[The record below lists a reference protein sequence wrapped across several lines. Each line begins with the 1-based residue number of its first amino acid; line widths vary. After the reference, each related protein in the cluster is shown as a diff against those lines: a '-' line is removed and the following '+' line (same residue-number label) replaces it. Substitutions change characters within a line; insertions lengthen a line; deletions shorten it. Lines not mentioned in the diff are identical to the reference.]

1 MLAIVATVTA
11 PPEFPDQVETAEEP
25 ARRRALVPA
34 FARLTLGVVPA
45 TRSRVEGPLWLL
57 VGALSS
63 VALTWPLAAHL
74 RTRVPQGTADP
85 LVQAWIIAWGGR
97 SLRAGGSKLFDANAF
112 FPASNSLAF
121 GDSLLG
127 YAPTAL
133 IGSGPGA
140 ALLRYNVLVLFAFAL
155 LFAAGALLGRELG
168 LSIPAAAVMGAATGF
183 TPTRIDQMNHLN
195 VLSTGGIVLTVFL
208 LLSGYRRRRVWQ
220 VLAGWAAA
228 IWQISLGFA
237 MGIWFCYLLALL
249 AAICAIGWV
258 LRGRRPLPRS
268 MVVSTAVGAFA
279 FLLFIGFLVQ
289 PYLDVIRTNPNALR
303 SISEVRF
310 FSPPLRGLLIAPMES
325 RLWGPVMPEMR
336 GTLNW
341 INEQCMFPGVL
352 AVVLGFLGLRWRA
365 ISPAFRVAL
374 AIGTLATLLLSF
386 GVRLQGGLLYR
397 PLFELLPGWNGIR
410 TPGRLDAF
418 WSVGLA
424 LLAGMGAERGLQF
437 IRAKSPRLRSVGAAA
452 VLLVAVGVGAE
463 GSVNATLEPVRPVPA
478 EVAALTGPLAFFPSD
493 FYRDPLYMYW
503 STDAF
508 PKIVNGAGSY
518 DPPSL
523 AQLRSLTSFPD
534 PGSVVALRAQGV
546 RHVVLDEVTAAG
558 SAWANAAARDI
569 AGLGITR
576 RDVGDVI
583 LFDLGTAETP
593 AG

>member
-1 MLAIVATVTA
+1 M
-11 PPEFPDQVETAEEP
+11 
-25 ARRRALVPA
+25 
-34 FARLTLGVVPA
+34 
-45 TRSRVEGPLWLL
+45 
-57 VGALSS
+57 SS
-63 VALTWPLAAHL
+63 IALTWPLAAHL

-97 SLRAGGSKLFDANAF
+97 GLRDRGPELFDANAF

-140 ALLRYNVLVLFAFAL
+140 ALLRYNLLVLFAFAL
-155 LFAAGALLGRELG
+155 LFAAGTLLGRELG
-168 LSIPAAAVMGAATGF
+168 LSIPSAAVAGAAAGF

-208 LLSGYRRRRVWQ
+208 LLSGYRRRRTWQ
-220 VLAGWAAA
+220 VLAGWAVA

-249 AAICAIGWV
+249 AAICMTGWL
-258 LRGRRPLPRS
+258 LRGRRRLPKN
-268 MVVSTAVGAFA
+268 MVVSTAAGAAA
-279 FLLFIGFLVQ
+279 FLLFVGVLVQ
-289 PYLDVIRTNPNALR
+289 PYLDVIRMNPNALR
-303 SISEVRF
+303 SLSEVQF

-325 RLWGPVMPEMR
+325 RLWGPPMAELR

-352 AVVLGFLGLRWRA
+352 AVALGVLGLRWRG
-365 ISPAFRVAL
+365 ISRAFRVAL
-374 AIGTLATLLLSF
+374 AVGTLVTLALSF

-424 LLAGMGAERGLQF
+424 LLAGMGAERGLQLV
-437 IRAKSPRLRSVGAAA
+437 RARAARMQSAGAAV
-452 VLLVAVGVGAE
+452 VLLLAVGVGVE
-463 GSVNATLEPVRPVPA
+463 GSVNATLEPVRPAPR
-478 EVAALTGPLAFFPSD
+478 EVTALAGPLAFFPSD
-493 FYRDPLYMYW
+493 FYRDPLYMHW
-503 STDAF
+503 STTSF

-534 PGSVVALRAQGV
+534 AGSVAVLRALQV
-546 RHVVLDEVTAAG
+546 RHVVLDEVTAPG
-558 SAWANAAARDI
+558 SSWANSGAREI

-583 LFDLGTAETP
+583 VFDLGTTEAP
-593 AG
+593 AS